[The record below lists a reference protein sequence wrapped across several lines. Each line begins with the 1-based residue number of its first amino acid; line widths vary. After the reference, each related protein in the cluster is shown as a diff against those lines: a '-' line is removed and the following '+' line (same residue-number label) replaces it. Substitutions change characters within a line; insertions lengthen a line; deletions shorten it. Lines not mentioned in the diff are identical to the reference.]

1 MKSLIK
7 KILSKFDLRLVKI
20 SKNENVND
28 VLKFLLSKLEIDVV
42 FDVGANEGQ
51 FAKKLRNLGYKEK
64 IISED
69 DEHRAEDAIQVLTDK
84 YIKEIDNILKEKEK
98 DLMEV

>member
-1 MKSLIK
+1 MKINKLLSL
-7 KILSKFDLRLVKI
+7 FNLRIEKI
-20 SKNENVND
+20 SKNENIED
-28 VLKFLLSKLEIDVV
+28 VLRFLLSKLNIDTVL
-42 FDVGANEGQ
+42 DIGANEGQ

-84 YIKEIDNILKEKEK
+84 YIKEIDNILNEKEK